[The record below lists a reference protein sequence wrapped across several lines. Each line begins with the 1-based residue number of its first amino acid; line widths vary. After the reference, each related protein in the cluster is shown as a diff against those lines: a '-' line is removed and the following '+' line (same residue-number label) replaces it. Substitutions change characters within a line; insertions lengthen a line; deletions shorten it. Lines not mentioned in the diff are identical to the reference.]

1 MLVYRVNEYVAPTLH
16 PMAPSYSFADAIDI
30 QILPTYPMD
39 EVEIRWNRMKEL
51 SIVLH
56 YIDSKVYYFLVDDPI
71 NNTAAYRRFKLESQD
86 PEDHHCDYYAK
97 PILTRFMGRFH
108 RRLHTRRLVQA
119 IVSSIPYD
127 PTEIEYHHQF
137 LRKIRREYIDDSH
150 DRHLLQQ
157 LTEESKEIV
166 EAEERFRPNEVGF
179 EEAKERFQ
187 ETMLFSSEMVGMGIN
202 DSHSQKNLLP
212 ADSK

>member
-1 MLVYRVNEYVAPTLH
+1 MLVYRVNEYVAPTLL
-16 PMAPSYSFADAIDI
+16 PVDPPYSFADAIDI
-30 QILPTYPMD
+30 QTLPTYSID
-39 EVEIRWNRMKEL
+39 KVEIRWSQLKEL

-56 YIDSKVYYFLVDDPI
+56 YADSKVYYFLVDDPI
-71 NNTAAYRRFKLESQD
+71 NNTAAYRRFKLESHD
-86 PEDHHCDYYAK
+86 PEDHHCDYYTK
-97 PILTRFMGRFH
+97 PIITRFMGRFH

-127 PTEIEYHHQF
+127 PKEVEYHQQF
-137 LRKIRREYIDDSH
+137 LTKLRREYIDDSY

-157 LTEESKEIV
+157 LMEESKEIV
-166 EAEERFRPNEVGF
+166 EAEKSFRPNEAGF
-179 EEAKERFQ
+179 QEAKERFQ
-187 ETMLFSSEMVGMGIN
+187 ETMRLSSEIDGMGIN